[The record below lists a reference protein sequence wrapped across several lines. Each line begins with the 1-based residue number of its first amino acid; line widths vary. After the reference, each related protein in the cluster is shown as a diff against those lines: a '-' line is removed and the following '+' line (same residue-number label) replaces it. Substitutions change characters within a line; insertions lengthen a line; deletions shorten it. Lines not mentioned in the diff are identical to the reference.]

1 MQRFSS
7 KLALGAI
14 AAATLLATGAAQA
27 DTGKLSL
34 TGGITSIDGAA
45 GGGITPWATIGT
57 MGNEVGVSAAY
68 STLTTQDYGLR
79 AYGLAIGIN
88 NRAEV
93 SFGRQELDIGK
104 LALLGGNSLA
114 MNVMGAKIRVAGEA
128 ILDSDN
134 LMPQISVGILVK
146 QTLPTNGPT
155 TTVAAA
161 MTDNTPAPVGINA
174 DSVISTLGA
183 KTQGTEYYV
192 SASKLLL
199 NKGLLLN
206 GTLRYTNANQNGL
219 LGFGSGAGGNNE
231 SRIYPEF
238 SAAYLL
244 SPKLA
249 IGGEYRFKPNNL
261 EGRGNALKTALTG
274 TNSNVGNALGGTSLA
289 EDDWKDV
296 FIAYTPTKN
305 LTLTLAY
312 VDMGRVVSGFTSS
325 KTQQGTFLSAQVAF

>member
-1 MQRFSS
+1 MRLQFS
-7 KLALGAI
+7 KLAFTSI
-14 AAATLLATGAAQA
+14 AAAAMLTMGAAQA

-57 MGNEVGVSAAY
+57 MGNEIGVSAAY
-68 STLTTQDYGLR
+68 STMTTQDYGLKS
-79 AYGLAIGIN
+79 YGVSLGIN
-88 NRAEV
+88 DRAEV

-104 LALLGGNSLA
+104 LTFLGGNSLA

-146 QTLPTNGPT
+146 QALPTNGPT
-155 TTVAAA
+155 QTVAGV
-161 MTDNTPAPVGINA
+161 PLNA
-174 DSVISTLGA
+174 DSVITTLGA

-249 IGGEYRFKPNNL
+249 IGAEYRFKPNNL
-261 EGRGNALKTALTG
+261 EGRGNALKAALSG
-274 TNSNVGNALGGTSLA
+274 GSAEPVGNALGGTSLA

>member
-14 AAATLLATGAAQA
+14 AASALMGTAQA

-57 MGNEVGVSAAY
+57 MGNEIGVSAAY
-68 STLTTQDYGLR
+68 STLTTQDYGFKS
-79 AYGLAIGIN
+79 YGLAVGIN
-88 NRAEV
+88 DRAEV
-93 SFGRQELDIGK
+93 SMGRQELDIGK
-104 LALLGGNSLA
+104 LAFLGGNSIA
-114 MNVMGAKIRVAGEA
+114 MNVVGAKIRVAGEA
-128 ILDSDN
+128 LLDSDN
-134 LMPQISVGILVK
+134 LKPQVSVGVLVK

-155 TTVAAA
+155 QVVAGV
-161 MTDNTPAPVGINA
+161 PLNA
-174 DSVISTLGA
+174 DSVITTLGA

-192 SASKLLL
+192 TASKLLL

-219 LGFGSGAGGNNE
+219 LGFGSGEGGNNE

-238 SAAYLL
+238 SVAYLL
-244 SPKLA
+244 APNLA
-249 IGGEYRFKPNNL
+249 IGGEYRYKPNNL
-261 EGRGNALKTALTG
+261 QGRGNALKAALAG
-274 TNSNVGNALGGTSLA
+274 SSAAPVGNALGGESLA
-289 EDDWKDV
+289 EDDWKDI

>member
-14 AAATLLATGAAQA
+14 ATATLLATGAAQA

-57 MGNEVGVSAAY
+57 MGNELGVSAAY

-79 AYGLAIGIN
+79 TYGLAVGIN
-88 NRAEV
+88 NRAEL
-93 SFGRQELDIGK
+93 SIGRQELDIGK
-104 LALLGGNSLA
+104 LAFLGGNSIG
-114 MNVMGAKIRVAGEA
+114 MNVVGAKIRVAGEA

-134 LMPQISVGILVK
+134 LIPQVSVGVMVK
-146 QTLPTNGPT
+146 QTMPTNGPT
-155 TTVAAA
+155 QTLDTV
-161 MTDNTPAPVGINA
+161 DLNA
-174 DSVISTLGA
+174 KNVLNLLGA
-183 KTQGTEYYV
+183 KTEGTEYYV
-192 SASKLLL
+192 SATKLLL

-219 LGFGSGAGGNNE
+219 LGFGAGNGSNNE
-231 SRIYPEF
+231 ARLYPEF

-249 IGGEYRFKPNNL
+249 IGAEYRFKPNNL
-261 EGRGNALKTALTG
+261 QNSGRALAAALPGNRAAG
-274 TNSNVGNALGGTSLA
+274 ALGGDFLR
-289 EDDWKDV
+289 EDDWKDI
-296 FIAYTPTKN
+296 FIAYTPSKN
-305 LTLTLAY
+305 VTLTLAY
-312 VDMGRVVSGFTSS
+312 VDLGNVVSSLTSS